1 MNKKIKILVGVL
13 LIVLVSGCTQY
24 LKNPETKKTVTYE
37 KTGQVV
43 TSNILC
49 KPKDPEL
56 LKLYEKNKA
65 NLEIPIEKLPECSKF
80 KPSDIKYKGI
90 WESIF
95 VKPLAWTIVTI
106 GNFVKNY
113 GISVMLV
120 GLFIRIILMPI
131 SKKSALQTKKMTEI
145 NPEMQKIEKKYKD
158 KTDKESM
165 MAKSQETMML
175 YKKHG
180 VNPMSGCLIAILQ
193 LPLFFAFLEAI
204 NRVPA
209 IFEEKLLTFQ
219 LGTTPMVGISKGNY
233 LYILLVALIIA
244 STYFSMRDA
253 LKGNQAMQSDQAKQ
267 SKYMMI
273 FMIGFIS
280 VASLNLPTAIA
291 LYWIVTNTFAAIQN
305 MIVKRNDNK

>member
-1 MNKKIKILVGVL
+1 MKNKIKIVLGIL
-13 LIVLVSGCTQY
+13 LIFLVSGCTQY
-24 LKNPETKKTVTYE
+24 LKDDSKKTVTYE

-43 TSNILC
+43 TANILC

-56 LKLYEKNKA
+56 LKIYEKNKESLPIA
-65 NLEIPIEKLPECSKF
+65 IEKLPECSNF
-80 KPSDIKYKGI
+80 KPSNIKYTGI

-113 GISVMLV
+113 GLSVMIV
-120 GLFIRIILMPI
+120 GLLIRIILLPV
-131 SKKSALQTKKMTEI
+131 SKKSALQTKRMADI
-145 NPEMQKIEKKYKD
+145 NPELQKIEKKYKD

-165 MAKSQETMML
+165 MAKSQETML
-175 YKKHG
+175 IYKKNG
-180 VNPMSGCLIAILQ
+180 INPMSGCLIAVLQ

-219 LGTTPMVGISKGNY
+219 LGTTPLVGISKGNY
-233 LYILLVALIIA
+233 IYILLVILII
-244 STYFSMRDA
+244 STTYFSMRDA
-253 LKGNQAMQSDQAKQ
+253 LKGNPTMQSDQQKQ

-291 LYWIVTNTFAAIQN
+291 LYWIVTNAFAAVQN
-305 MIVKRNDNK
+305 TIVKRNDNK